1 MAYQIKNK
9 EGEVIQRD
17 GKDMMA
23 SDIAGVVK
31 GVNLDKRTLRIL
43 ATDETRDRDGDIV
56 SMKGWDFEN
65 FIKNPVFLWGHDY
78 SSVPLAAAVKMERKR
93 NPSRLV
99 LTHKFPTPGVHPF
112 ADMILQ
118 LYHERVINA
127 GSVGFIPFDWEEI
140 KDGEEDK
147 PKRRGWSNRKFTKQ
161 ELLEHSGCAVPSN
174 PNAVQESIASAMKAI
189 DFKYDDKVK
198 LYRAF
203 SGEQALELSPEEK
216 AAAEEELAE
225 LFEKGVEFEEDTKIQ
240 VQVPVD
246 LDNKENE
253 KKDSADL
260 LDNYPLTE
268 PYEEG
273 SIFIDPDGTATE
285 FKDHSWTVINPNLL
299 LIDNY
304 KGLQDLFDEIFDGL
318 IADSLA
324 VELDDYRKRLAVLLK
339 VGAVLNRKNKSLLK
353 QASENILSVLENAGD
368 GSDAEANDSTTQA
381 SLEADEEEEVITRFD
396 AILND
401 DTAQASGEVVRVQ
414 PQKVVPLPLKKR
426 DEQIVQVITH
436 LEKLTSTLSKL
447 M

>member
-56 SMKGWDFEN
+56 TMKGWDFEN
-65 FIKNPVFLWGHDY
+65 YIKNPVFLFSHDY

-140 KDGEEDK
+140 KDGDDDK

-225 LFEKGVEFEEDTKIQ
+225 LFEKGVEIEEDTKIQ
-240 VQVPVD
+240 VQVPED
-246 LDNKENE
+246 LTVEVEVKGVTPVEGMVFIYPDGQIIKYSEKENTFE
-253 KKDSADL
+253 AAGNEL
-260 LDNYPLTE
+260 LE
-268 PYEEG
+268 
-273 SIFIDPDGTATE
+273 
-285 FKDHSWTVINPNLL
+285 
-299 LIDNY
+299 DNY
-304 KGLQDLFDEIFDGL
+304 KGLEDLFNEIFTGL

-324 VELDDYRKRLAVLLK
+324 VELDDYRKRLDILLK

-368 GSDAEANDSTTQA
+368 GSDAEADDSTTQA

>member
-56 SMKGWDFEN
+56 TMKGWDFEN

-78 SSVPLAAAVKMERKR
+78 GSVPLAAAVKMERKR

-112 ADMILQ
+112 ADMVLQ

-140 KDGEEDK
+140 KDSEEDK

-161 ELLEHSGCAVPSN
+161 ELLEHSGCAVPAN

-203 SGEQALELSPEEK
+203 CGEEALELSAEEK
-216 AAAEEELAE
+216 TAAEEEIAE
-225 LFEKGVEFEEDTKIQ
+225 LIEKGVEVEEDTKIQ
-240 VQVPVD
+240 VQVPED
-246 LDNKENE
+246 LTAEIKGIIPEQG
-253 KKDSADL
+253 
-260 LDNYPLTE
+260 TVF
-268 PYEEG
+268 
-273 SIFIDPDGTATE
+273 IFPDGKILEYKGEAFE
-285 FKDHSWTVINPNLL
+285 PVGDKVIE
-299 LIDNY
+299 DNY
-304 KGLQDLFDEIFDGL
+304 KGLEDLFNEIFTGL
-318 IADSLA
+318 IANSLA
-324 VELDDYRKRLAVLLK
+324 VELDDYRKRLDILLK

-353 QASENILSVLENAGD
+353 QASENILSVLTNAGD
-368 GSDAEANDSTTQA
+368 GSDAEADDSATQA

-401 DTAQASGEVVRVQ
+401 ETPQASAGVVRVQ